1 MNCCARVWRRS
12 RRGGTHRVLSLG
24 AHQPGLQHVQGLAQ
38 EGGTATLRR
47 NGTVTS
53 RHVKGRA
60 APGGRERPIT
70 YGDEAG
76 QEVCEYVVA
85 HDSRSQDQLLG
96 LVVAGQ
102 LKGRGNN
109 NEGRGH
115 LNRDQ
120 EQDCEPE
127 RKMVLR
133 TTPLSRATTLEMGG
147 AAQTLLLCRPF
158 CFPLIVV
165 AMGEAQTEGTAF

>member
-1 MNCCARVWRRS
+1 MFMVLFLKKKGCFYLVRFHAGSLRKSLV

-38 EGGTATLRR
+38 EGGTATLRG
-47 NGTVTS
+47 NSTVTS

-60 APGGRERPIT
+60 AAGGRERPIT

-109 NEGRGH
+109 KEGQGH
-115 LNRDQ
+115 LNGDQ
-120 EQDCEPE
+120 EED
-127 RKMVLR
+127 
-133 TTPLSRATTLEMGG
+133 
-147 AAQTLLLCRPF
+147 
-158 CFPLIVV
+158 
-165 AMGEAQTEGTAF
+165 